1 MLCRV
6 PSLAVRGLPEAVGSR
21 RAWWAPYRRGR
32 KQDGGLGQRGRRVP
46 GPTGLPPV
54 ACREGAAWRW
64 ACRLGTGWSAGWTCG
79 ACGPWGSWAQASAG
93 RGAGQGTWG
102 PGVPCGGAI
111 RGLRVGAS
119 RPHPPETG
127 LSLPQKNEDECAVC
141 RDGGELLCCDGCPR
155 AFHLAC
161 LAPPLREVPR

>member
-32 KQDGGLGQRGRRVP
+32 KQDGGLGRRGRRVP
-46 GPTGLPPV
+46 GPAPCCLPGRGSV
-54 ACREGAAWRW
+54 EVGVQARDRLERRVDLRGVW
-64 ACRLGTGWSAGWTCG
+64 ALGVLGTGIGRQGGMPGDLG
-79 ACGPWGSWAQASAG
+79 ARGPLWRSHP
-93 RGAGQGTWG
+93 GAPGG
-102 PGVPCGGAI
+102 GVP
-111 RGLRVGAS
+111 S
-119 RPHPPETG
+119 PPPATG

>member
-32 KQDGGLGQRGRRVP
+32 KQDGGLGRRGRRVP

-64 ACRLGTGWSAGWTCG
+64 VCRLGTGWSAGWTCG
-79 ACGPWGSWAQASAG
+79 AVLTEAK
-93 RGAGQGTWG
+93 
-102 PGVPCGGAI
+102 VEDV
-111 RGLRVGAS
+111 LGAS
-119 RPHPPETG
+119 F
-127 LSLPQKNEDECAVC
+127 
-141 RDGGELLCCDGCPR
+141 LLEFFFFLLFCSSFEQSMW
-155 AFHLAC
+155 AS
-161 LAPPLREVPR
+161 